1 MQEGADGTIWLA
13 TLNGLDRF
21 EEATHSFTHLRHQP
35 GNAQSLPEDS
45 LGAVRLRPTGE
56 LMLFSRHYLTLLQPR
71 TGQLRSYRLPAQGN
85 DWPGVRTAI
94 DRQGTVYF
102 GRIRN
107 LFRFT
112 DQQGVQLVAHWDKPN
127 EECRSLLI
135 DRTNVLWMGTTGA
148 GIRTYDL
155 QPSPFQKRLYQR
167 NFTLDLLTRD
177 SLGLPRF
184 LQRYWPPCRD
194 QTNILFDPPSTGQAV
209 SGLTYARWIFI
220 G

>member
-1 MQEGADGTIWLA
+1 M
-13 TLNGLDRF
+13 
-21 EEATHSFTHLRHQP
+21 RHQP